1 MAVVDPVEPPA
12 QGGKMSIVERRINK
26 LFIELGHSFAS
37 PDLLDEALTHP
48 SATAGEGKGRRN
60 FERLEFLGDRVLGLC
75 VAELLSQRY
84 RDEKVGALARRH
96 TALVRAE
103 TLTRVAEKI
112 GLGEFLIMSKSEED
126 AGGRGNPAIVAD
138 CCEAIIA
145 ALYID
150 GGMEAAQR
158 FIYAHWVPMMNEA
171 VKPPKDPK
179 TALQEW
185 AQGRGLPLPVYTT
198 LYQTGPAHDPV
209 FAVQVFV
216 RSYPRTTATGRSKRA
231 AEQTA
236 AQLLLRMIRSRRP
249 TAEAHDT

>member
-1 MAVVDPVEPPA
+1 MAVLDPVEPLAP
-12 QGGKMSIVERRINK
+12 GGKMSIVEPRITK
-26 LFIELGHSFAS
+26 LYIELGHSFAN
-37 PDLLDEALTHP
+37 PDILEEALSHP

-60 FERLEFLGDRVLGLC
+60 FERLEFFGDRVLGLC
-75 VAELLSQRY
+75 IAQLLSQRF

-112 GLGEFLIMSKSEED
+112 GLGDFMTMSKSEED
-126 AGGRGNPAIVAD
+126 AGGRANPAILAD
-138 CCEAIIA
+138 CCEAVIA
-145 ALYID
+145 ALHID

-158 FIYAHWVPMMNEA
+158 FIYAHWVPMMNETI
-171 VKPPKDPK
+171 KPPKDPK

-216 RSYPRTTATGRSKRA
+216 RSHPRTTATGRSKRA

-236 AQLLLRMIRSRRP
+236 AQLLLRMIRSRRRDP
-249 TAEAHDT
+249 EDHDG

>member
-1 MAVVDPVEPPA
+1 
-12 QGGKMSIVERRINK
+12 MSVVERRISK
-26 LFIELGHSFAS
+26 LFIALGHDFAK
-37 PDLLDEALTHP
+37 PGLLEEALTHP

-60 FERLEFLGDRVLGLC
+60 FERFEFLGDRVLGLC
-75 VAELLSQRY
+75 VAQLLAEHY

-112 GLGEFLIMSKSEED
+112 GLGDFIIMSKAEEE
-126 AGGRGNPAIVAD
+126 AGGRTNPAIVAD
-138 CCEAIIA
+138 CCEAVIA
-145 ALYID
+145 ALYLD

-158 FIYAHWVPMMNEA
+158 FIHAHWVPLMNEA
-171 VKPPKDPK
+171 LKPPKDPK

-185 AQGRGLPLPVYTT
+185 AQARGLPLPVYTI

-216 RSYPRTTATGRSKRA
+216 RGFPRTTGTGRSKRV

-236 AQLLLRMIRSRRP
+236 AQLLLRTIRSHP
-249 TAEAHDT
+249 DSAEEHDG